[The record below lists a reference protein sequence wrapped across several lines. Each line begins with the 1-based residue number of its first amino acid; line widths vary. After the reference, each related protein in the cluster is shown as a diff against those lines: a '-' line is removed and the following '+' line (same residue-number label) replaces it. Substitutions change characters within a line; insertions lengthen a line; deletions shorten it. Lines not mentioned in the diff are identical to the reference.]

1 MKSTL
6 ITLAFAFTSILTAA
20 QTSSYTDAMIVSIDG
35 SVVDSQTSTIHVAAT
50 ANGTYDFTLKNF
62 ILKNSTGPM
71 PIGNISLSGITV
83 TEFDGIKEFATEQ
96 NITITD
102 GDDGNG
108 WVGTYFGEVPVKL
121 TGKMTAHKLYCIID
135 MTLIGQAINIVFGN
149 KNHTGI
155 DEITGGSEDIKVI
168 HDLTG
173 RRIDTVTS
181 AGVYIV
187 NGKKVVFM

>member
-20 QTSSYTDAMIVSIDG
+20 QTSSYTDAMVVSIDG

-149 KNHTGI
+149 KNLTGI

>member
-6 ITLAFAFTSILTAA
+6 ITLAFAFASILTAA

-149 KNHTGI
+149 KNLTGI

-173 RRIDTVTS
+173 RRIDIVTS

>member
-20 QTSSYTDAMIVSIDG
+20 QTSSYTDTMIVSIDG

-62 ILKNSTGPM
+62 ILKSSTGPI
-71 PIGNISLSGITV
+71 PVGNISLNGITV
-83 TEFDGIKEFATEQ
+83 TEFDGIKDFATEQ

-108 WVGTYFGEVPVKL
+108 WVGTYFGEVLVKL
-121 TGKMTAHKLYCIID
+121 TGKMTAHKLYCTID

-149 KNHTGI
+149 KNLTGI

-173 RRIDTVTS
+173 RRIDTITS
-181 AGVYIV
+181 AGIYIV

>member
-6 ITLAFAFTSILTAA
+6 ITLAFAFTSILAAA

-35 SVVDSQTSTIHVAAT
+35 SVVDSQTSTIHVVAT

-62 ILKNSTGPM
+62 ILENSTGPM
-71 PIGNISLSGITV
+71 PVGNISLSGITV

-149 KNHTGI
+149 KNLTGI

>member
-1 MKSTL
+1 MKGTL

-20 QTSSYTDAMIVSIDG
+20 QTCSYTDAMIVSIDG

-108 WVGTYFGEVPVKL
+108 WVETYFGEVPVKL

-135 MTLIGQAINIVFGN
+135 MTLFGQAINIVFGN
-149 KNHTGI
+149 KNLTGI

-173 RRIDTVTS
+173 RRIDIVTS
-181 AGVYIV
+181 AGIYII

>member
-1 MKSTL
+1 MKGTL
-6 ITLAFAFTSILTAA
+6 LTLVFAITSLFTVA
-20 QTSSYTDAMIVSIDG
+20 QTNSYTDAMVVSIDG
-35 SVVDSQTSTIHVAAT
+35 IVVDSQTSTIHVAAT

-135 MTLIGQAINIVFGN
+135 MTLTGQAINIVFGN
-149 KNHTGI
+149 KNLTGI

-173 RRIDTVTS
+173 RRIDIVTS

>member
-1 MKSTL
+1 MKGTL
-6 ITLAFAFTSILTAA
+6 LTLVFAITSLFTVA
-20 QTSSYTDAMIVSIDG
+20 QTNSYTDAMVVSIDG
-35 SVVDSQTSTIHVAAT
+35 IVVDSQTSTIHVAAT

-149 KNHTGI
+149 KNLTGI

-173 RRIDTVTS
+173 RRIDIVTS
-181 AGVYIV
+181 AGIYIV

>member
-1 MKSTL
+1 MKGTL
-6 ITLAFAFTSILTAA
+6 LTLVFAITSLFTVA
-20 QTSSYTDAMIVSIDG
+20 QTNSYTDAMVVSIDG
-35 SVVDSQTSTIHVAAT
+35 IVVDSQTSTIHVAAT

-135 MTLIGQAINIVFGN
+135 MTLFGQAINIVFGN
-149 KNHTGI
+149 KNLTGI

>member
-20 QTSSYTDAMIVSIDG
+20 QTSSYTDAMVVSIDG

-149 KNHTGI
+149 KNLTGI

-173 RRIDTVTS
+173 RRIDIVTS
-181 AGVYIV
+181 AGIYIV

>member
-102 GDDGNG
+102 GDNGNG

-149 KNHTGI
+149 KNLTGI

>member
-35 SVVDSQTSTIHVAAT
+35 SVVDSQTSTIHVVAT

-108 WVGTYFGEVPVKL
+108 WVETYFGEAPVKL

-135 MTLIGQAINIVFGN
+135 MTLIDQAINIVFGN
-149 KNHTGI
+149 KNLTGI

>member
-149 KNHTGI
+149 KNLTGI

>member
-1 MKSTL
+1 MKSIL

-62 ILKNSTGPM
+62 ILKSSTGPI

-108 WVGTYFGEVPVKL
+108 WVGTYFGEVPVKF
-121 TGKMTAHKLYCIID
+121 TGKMTAHKLYCTID

-149 KNHTGI
+149 KNLTGI

-173 RRIDTVTS
+173 RRIDIVTS
-181 AGVYIV
+181 AGIYIV

>member
-1 MKSTL
+1 M
-6 ITLAFAFTSILTAA
+6 AFAITSLFAVA
-20 QTSSYTDAMIVSIDG
+20 QTNSYTDVLVVSIDG
-35 SVVDSQTSTIHVAAT
+35 SVVDTQTPTIHVTAT

-62 ILKNSTGPM
+62 ILKSSTGPM

-108 WVGTYFGEVPVKL
+108 WVGTYFGEIPVKL

-149 KNHTGI
+149 KNLTGI

-173 RRIDTVTS
+173 RRIDTITS
-181 AGVYIV
+181 AGIYIV

>member
-35 SVVDSQTSTIHVAAT
+35 SVVDSQTSTIHVVAT

-62 ILKNSTGPM
+62 ILENSTGPM
-71 PIGNISLSGITV
+71 PVGNISLSGITV

-135 MTLIGQAINIVFGN
+135 MTLIGQTINIVFGN
-149 KNHTGI
+149 KNLTGI

>member
-6 ITLAFAFTSILTAA
+6 LTLVFAITSLFTVA
-20 QTSSYTDAMIVSIDG
+20 QTNSYTDAMIVSIDG
-35 SVVDSQTSTIHVAAT
+35 SVVDSQTSTLHVAAT

-121 TGKMTAHKLYCIID
+121 TGKMTAHKLYCVID

-149 KNHTGI
+149 KNLTGI

-173 RRIDTVTS
+173 RRIDIVTS
-181 AGVYIV
+181 AGIYIV

>member
-1 MKSTL
+1 
-6 ITLAFAFTSILTAA
+6 
-20 QTSSYTDAMIVSIDG
+20 
-35 SVVDSQTSTIHVAAT
+35 
-50 ANGTYDFTLKNF
+50 
-62 ILKNSTGPM
+62 
-71 PIGNISLSGITV
+71 
-83 TEFDGIKEFATEQ
+83 
-96 NITITD
+96 
-102 GDDGNG
+102 
-108 WVGTYFGEVPVKL
+108 
-121 TGKMTAHKLYCIID
+121 

-149 KNHTGI
+149 KNLTGI

>member
-6 ITLAFAFTSILTAA
+6 ITLAFAFTSILAAA

-35 SVVDSQTSTIHVAAT
+35 YVVDSQTSTIHVVAT

-62 ILKNSTGPM
+62 ILENSTGPM
-71 PIGNISLSGITV
+71 PVGNISLSGITV

-108 WVGTYFGEVPVKL
+108 WVGTYYGEVSVKL
-121 TGKMTAHKLYCIID
+121 TGKMTAHKLYCTID

-149 KNHTGI
+149 KNLTGI

-173 RRIDTVTS
+173 RRIDTITS
-181 AGVYIV
+181 AGIYIV

>member
-6 ITLAFAFTSILTAA
+6 ITLAFAFTSILAAA

-62 ILKNSTGPM
+62 ILENSTGPM
-71 PIGNISLSGITV
+71 PIGNISLSEITV

-135 MTLIGQAINIVFGN
+135 MTLFGQAINIVFGN
-149 KNHTGI
+149 KNLTGI

>member
-6 ITLAFAFTSILTAA
+6 LTLVFAITSLFTVA
-20 QTSSYTDAMIVSIDG
+20 QTNSYTDAMVVSIDG
-35 SVVDSQTSTIHVAAT
+35 IVVDSQTSTIHVAAT

-135 MTLIGQAINIVFGN
+135 MTLFGQAINIVFGN
-149 KNHTGI
+149 KNLTGI

>member
-1 MKSTL
+1 MKGTL
-6 ITLAFAFTSILTAA
+6 LTLVFAITSLFTAA
-20 QTSSYTDAMIVSIDG
+20 QTSSYTDTMIVSIDG
-35 SVVDSQTSTIHVAAT
+35 SVVDSQTSTIHVTAT

-62 ILKNSTGPM
+62 ILKSSTGPI
-71 PIGNISLSGITV
+71 PVGNISLSGITV
-83 TEFDGIKEFATEQ
+83 TEFDGIKDFATEQ

-108 WVGTYFGEVPVKL
+108 WVGTYFGEVSVKF
-121 TGKMTAHKLYCIID
+121 TGKMTAHKLYCTID

-149 KNHTGI
+149 KNLTGI
-155 DEITGGSEDIKVI
+155 DEITCGSEDIKVI

-173 RRIDTVTS
+173 RRIDTITS
-181 AGVYIV
+181 AGIYIV